1 MKCILQR
8 KVHGVNGSISFIFL
22 NIYRNISVRYP
33 LEKFQKKIPKKTESS
48 LNFFPNFSDN
58 FHQLLISLPLND
70 NFDTIIDFSC
80 YRLHKLIQLKYLYSS
95 NAMVSLKCDTFKRDL
110 KMQLISHHPSLAR
123 SLALGFA
130 YEPVIGPRAVLI
142 SQFRSN
148 GVPNERVV
156 LIDPSQLFNKYLN
169 DY

>member
-1 MKCILQR
+1 M
-8 KVHGVNGSISFIFL
+8 
-22 NIYRNISVRYP
+22 
-33 LEKFQKKIPKKTESS
+33 
-48 LNFFPNFSDN
+48 
-58 FHQLLISLPLND
+58 
-70 NFDTIIDFSC
+70 TIIDFSC

-95 NAMVSLKCDTFKRDL
+95 NAMVSLKCDTFKQDL

-169 DY
+169 AYYRAITRWIETHLFLIKQFGDDQVGFKRDERHRFKTVEPIGELGLQWKIFHSFLIF